1 MKERRNG
8 EKFQQPF
15 DDSRREVSMGRFP
28 IDVVEFVEARFA
40 PRDFAE
46 VFKTLAQ
53 DVFSAPRVMRAA
65 LFLADGDLQLL
76 KHYAR
81 TCATDPSDVLVRAE
95 FVIGATRDPLC
106 AADFSE
112 LYRPG
117 QLAGGGP
124 LPGPAPVAAR
134 PAQRA
139 KPKVPVS
146 KPGSPQDQRHPH
158 LRDKE
163 FALGSATYVVASEQ
177 PSGQYVYCH
186 RNEGESSRL
195 VRLPYVFVMD
205 RLAERIELKSTDFTE
220 F

>member
-1 MKERRNG
+1 
-8 EKFQQPF
+8 
-15 DDSRREVSMGRFP
+15 MGRFP
-28 IDVVEFVEARFA
+28 IDVVEFVEARFVS
-40 PRDFAE
+40 RDFAE
-46 VFKTLAQ
+46 VFKTLTVDA
-53 DVFSAPRVMRAA
+53 FSAPRVMRAA
-65 LFLADGDLQLL
+65 LFLADGNLQLL
-76 KHYAR
+76 KHYAK
-81 TCATDPSDVLVRAE
+81 TCATNPSDVLVRAE

-117 QLAGGGP
+117 HVAG
-124 LPGPAPVAAR
+124 PGRAAAK

-139 KPKVPVS
+139 RL
-146 KPGSPQDQRHPH
+146 KPGVSEPRSTREQHHPH

-163 FALGSATYVVASEQ
+163 FALGSATYVVARQQ
-177 PSGQYVYCH
+177 PNGHYVYCH

>member
-1 MKERRNG
+1 MTGRRDG

-28 IDVVEFVEARFA
+28 IDVVEFVEARYA

-76 KHYAR
+76 KHYAK
-81 TCATDPSDVLVRAE
+81 TCTTDPSDVLVRAE

-117 QLAGGGP
+117 QL
-124 LPGPAPVAAR
+124 PGDGQAVK
-134 PAQRA
+134 PAQRV
-139 KPKVPVS
+139 KPKPLAKQPS
-146 KPGSPQDQRHPH
+146 SPHKQHHPH
-158 LRDKE
+158 LWDKQ
-163 FALGSATYVVASEQ
+163 FGLGSATYVVASEQ

-205 RLAERIELKSTDFTE
+205 RLAERIELKTTDFRD